1 MRFKRAQLGY
11 ANFKDRHTLR
21 PLGGTGWPG
30 AVRFVLQGTLA
41 AYLNPWWLYAARV

>member
-1 MRFKRAQLGY
+1 MKFKRAQLSY

-41 AYLNPWWLYAARV
+41 AYLNPWRLYAARV

>member
-1 MRFKRAQLGY
+1 MKFKRAQLSS
-11 ANFKDRHTLR
+11 ASFKGKHTLR

-41 AYLNPWWLYAARV
+41 AYLNPWRLYAARV